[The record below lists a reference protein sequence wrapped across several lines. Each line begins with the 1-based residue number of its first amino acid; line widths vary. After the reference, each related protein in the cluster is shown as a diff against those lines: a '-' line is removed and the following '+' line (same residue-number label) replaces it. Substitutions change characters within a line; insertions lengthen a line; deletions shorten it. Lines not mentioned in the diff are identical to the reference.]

1 MLFLAALNVI
11 NLEEREPI
19 IYHGYTLTSK
29 LPFREVIHT
38 IKVSKL
44 WPIASYSLFA
54 RLPQI
59 FNNIISY

>member
-1 MLFLAALNVI
+1 MSFLLSFAELKVT

-38 IKVSKL
+38 IKVSQ
-44 WPIASYSLFA
+44 SLPFHS
-54 RLPQI
+54 LI
-59 FNNIISY
+59 LKFSVLKINF